1 MKYIMAKFNKINEV
15 YKWRNSTRSNEV
27 YKWRNSTKS
36 MKHINEVKFHKK
48 KKAFDAWNQ
57 YNSRTSMFLK

>member
-1 MKYIMAKFNKINEV
+1 MITNIYNLSHKTWYKFNKINEV

-36 MKHINEVKFHKK
+36 M
-48 KKAFDAWNQ
+48 
-57 YNSRTSMFLK
+57 

>member
-1 MKYIMAKFNKINEV
+1 MAKFNKINEV

-48 KKAFDAWNQ
+48 KKHLMHG
-57 YNSRTSMFLK
+57 TSITVEQVCF

>member
-48 KKAFDAWNQ
+48 K
-57 YNSRTSMFLK
+57 SI